1 MAACNR
7 EPHQCYGRAC
17 HSRAKVTRRMQ
28 RVSGDDFSN
37 EGFRWL
43 TGKDVV
49 IFMVPCNAMRVNFV
63 GELG

>member
-1 MAACNR
+1 
-7 EPHQCYGRAC
+7 
-17 HSRAKVTRRMQ
+17 MQ

>member
-1 MAACNR
+1 MGVLVIAGPKSR
-7 EPHQCYGRAC
+7 EL
-17 HSRAKVTRRMQ
+17 MQ

-37 EGFRWL
+37 DGFRWL

-49 IFMVPCNAMRVNFV
+49 IFIVPCNAMRVNFV